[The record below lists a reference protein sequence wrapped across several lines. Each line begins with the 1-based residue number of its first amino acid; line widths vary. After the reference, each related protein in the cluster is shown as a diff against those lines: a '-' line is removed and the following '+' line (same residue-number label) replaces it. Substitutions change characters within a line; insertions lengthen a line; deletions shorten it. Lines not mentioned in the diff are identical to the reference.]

1 MKRHY
6 IIIIGGFC
14 YLILFLIIGLN
25 FIGSAYS
32 EKGLT
37 LCKVM
42 RQPQNLVIGLVLIS
56 QALIVF
62 VTAVFYASKT
72 RTKD

>member
-1 MKRHY
+1 MKRHR

-25 FIGSAYS
+25 FISNAYAYVVWGMS
-32 EKGLT
+32 IYK
-37 LCKVM
+37 
-42 RQPQNLVIGLVLIS
+42 PQYLVIGLVLIS

-62 VTAVFYASKT
+62 VTAVFYAVKT
-72 RTKD
+72 RTKAD